1 MRRVRYGGACS
12 LDGFIAGPNGEADWI
27 LMDPEINFAE
37 LFKQFDTLL
46 IGRRTFTQMVA
57 AGQAGPTPG
66 MTTYVFSRT
75 LDQKDFPYVTMVS
88 EDAGGVV
95 ERLRQQPGKDIALF
109 GGGALFRS
117 LLDAGQVDTVEMSLI
132 PVLLGDGIPL
142 LPGPYGKVPLKLV
155 KHKVL
160 KATGTISLEYSI
172 ERTRQA

>member
-12 LDGFIAGPNGEADWI
+12 LDGYIAGPNGEADWI
-27 LMDPEINFAE
+27 LMDPEVNFAE

-46 IGRRTFTQMVA
+46 IGRKTFDQMVA
-57 AGQAGPTPG
+57 VGQAGPTPG

-75 LDQKDFPYVTMVS
+75 LRQEDFPYVTMVS

-95 ERLRQQPGKDIALF
+95 ARLRQQPGKDIALF

-117 LLDAGQVDTVEMSLI
+117 LLDAGQVDTVEMSLV
-132 PVLLGDGIPL
+132 PVLLGGGVPL
-142 LPGPYGKVPLKLV
+142 LPGPYGKVPLRLL

-160 KATGTISLEYSI
+160 KATGTISLEYAI
-172 ERTRQA
+172 ER